1 MESLLNP
8 QEVGKGIADF
18 GFLVMAGTCYLVFSF
33 TLFVFFIKWL
43 VRIINNI
50 INRQQLLLDEILKL
64 EKKQIGLLENIHQKI
79 KQSA

>member
-1 MESLLNP
+1 METILNP

-33 TLFVFFIKWL
+33 TLFVFFIKWF

-50 INRQQLLLDEILKL
+50 IT
-64 EKKQIGLLENIHQKI
+64 KKSWKWNKSSSIC
-79 KQSA
+79 

>member
-1 MESLLNP
+1 MEPVFNP

-18 GFLVMAGTCYLVFSF
+18 GFLVMAGACYLVFSF

-43 VRIINNI
+43 IRIINTI

-64 EKKQIGLLENIHQKI
+64 EKKQIGLLESIHQKF